1 MKFDKDKIKTS
12 SIFWGVFLIFLGLFF
27 LLNELSLWNYDL
39 SIIQYFWP
47 LLLVIWGISI
57 LKIPGIAKKILASLA
72 AILLALFIM
81 SLVTHHWSCNVNHNI
96 VSIFAQDDSNIPDD
110 SIKYELVLNYPYD
123 SLCKAATLNFDA
135 GAGSFRIKDTCSGIL
150 EVYSYSKLGDFELNN
165 SGTRENVNLN
175 LDMSLDKFWK
185 KNKMKRK
192 AEIKF
197 SPVIPWDL
205 NLNIGASNFDCDLS
219 KYKIKNLNID
229 GGASNIEIMLGDL
242 YDTTNVNIEVGASN
256 IEIAI
261 PSTSACQIVTSTG
274 LSQKDFSGF
283 KRSEDT
289 YTTENFYTSKK
300 RIFLNLSGGV
310 SSFEVKRY

>member
-1 MKFDKDKIKTS
+1 MKFDKDKMKSS

-39 SIIQYFWP
+39 SVIQYFWP
-47 LLLVIWGISI
+47 LLLVLWGISI
-57 LKIPGIAKKILASLA
+57 LKIPGIAKKVLASLA

-81 SLVTHHWSCNVNHNI
+81 SLVTHHWSCNINHNL
-96 VSIFAQDDSNIPDD
+96 VSIFDDDDSINTDD
-110 SIKYELVLNYPYD
+110 SIKYEMVLNYPFD
-123 SLCKAATLNFDA
+123 SLSKTATLNFDA
-135 GAGSFRIKDTCSGIL
+135 GAGSFKIKDTCNDL
-150 EVYSYSKLGDFELNN
+150 FEVFSYKKLGDFELNN
-165 SGTRENVNLN
+165 SGSRENVLLNLN
-175 LDMSLDKFWK
+175 MNIDKFWK

-197 SPVIPWDL
+197 SSAIPWDL
-205 NLNIGASNFDCDLS
+205 NLTIGASNFDCDLS
-219 KYKIKNLNID
+219 KYKIKNLNIE
-229 GGASNIEIMLGDL
+229 GGASNIEIKLGDI

-274 LSQKDFSGF
+274 LSKKDFNGF
-283 KRSEDT
+283 KKSEDI

-300 RIFLNLSGGV
+300 RIFLNLTGGV
-310 SSFEVKRY
+310 SSFAVRRY